1 MARLRRRPPSPAP
14 VVDPV
19 AVDDGDDDDEAKP
32 QLSIPRV
39 MVALLLAAALVG
51 GTAMTVDRSLT
62 KTTDTAVGATWFA
75 PYVDTTLTPT
85 VQFQDPGVNPAR
97 QVALGFIVAD
107 PHDGCAPS
115 WGGYY
120 TLDQAAESLNLDSR
134 IALLRSQGGNV
145 VVSFGGQANSELAL
159 SCTSTAQLT
168 AAYRSVISRYSV
180 TTVDFDIEGTAL
192 SDSASI
198 ERRAA
203 AVASLQKADRGSGR
217 HLAVWLTLPV
227 ATTGLPPEALSV
239 ISTTLAAGVD
249 LAGVNVMAMDF
260 GTQEP
265 NMGNAVLSSLKA
277 AHSQL
282 ESVYRH
288 YGVGASSAGVWNRM
302 GVTVMIGQNDT
313 AGEIFTVADAR
324 GLVTFVKAERIR
336 RVSMWSLNRDIQ
348 CGSSFALVGMHSNT
362 CSGTTQA
369 HLQFSK
375 TFVDFTG
382 SASAETSNQPTTLPT
397 TSVVTDNPAT
407 SPYPIWQPDR
417 PYIAGYKVV
426 REGNVYLAKWYS
438 QGEDPA
444 AQVQSAAQTPWQLIG
459 PVLPGDQAPTT
470 TTLPPGTYP
479 AWSPTATYVA
489 GNRVLYAGLPYLAK
503 WYNKEASPG
512 EEDADPA
519 ASPWQPSFTVPGEPA
534 DN

>member
-1 MARLRRRPPSPAP
+1 MARLRRRAPMAP
-14 VVDPV
+14 VDTSV
-19 AVDDGDDDDEAKP
+19 ADDDDDEEAKP
-32 QLSIPRV
+32 ELSIPRV
-39 MVALLLAAALVG
+39 MVALVLAVALVG
-51 GTAMTVDRSLT
+51 GTAMTVDHSLT
-62 KTTDTAVGATWFA
+62 KPTDAAVGATWFA

-97 QVALGFIVAD
+97 QVALGFVVAD

-120 TLDQAAESLNLDSR
+120 SLDQAAESLNLDSR
-134 IALLRSQGGNV
+134 IALMRSQGGNV

-168 AAYRSVISRYSV
+168 AAYQSVISRYAV
-180 TTVDFDIEGTAL
+180 TTVDFDIEGAAL
-192 SDSASI
+192 TDPASI
-198 ERRAA
+198 ERRAT
-203 AVASLQKADRGSGR
+203 AVASLQKTARRSDRG
-217 HLAVWLTLPV
+217 LAVWLTLPV
-227 ATTGLPPEALSV
+227 ATDGLPPDALSV

-249 LAGVNVMAMDF
+249 LAGINVMAMDF

-265 NMGNAVLSSLKA
+265 DMGNAVLSSLKA

-282 ESVYRH
+282 ESVYRR
-288 YGVGASSAGVWNRM
+288 YGLGSSPAGVWNRM

-324 GLVTFVKAERIR
+324 ELVGFVKAQRLR
-336 RVSMWSLNRDIQ
+336 RVSMWSLNRDVQ
-348 CGSSFALVGMHSNT
+348 CGSSFAVVGMHSNT

-369 HLQFSK
+369 NLEFSK

-382 SASAETSNQPTTLPT
+382 AVSAGASSLPT
-397 TSVVTDNPAT
+397 TRPTTAVVTDNPAT

-438 QGEDPA
+438 QGQDPA
-444 AQVQSAAQTPWQLIG
+444 AQVQSASQTPWQLIG
-459 PVLPGDQAPTT
+459 PVLPGDHAPTT

-479 AWSPTATYVA
+479 TWSPTATYVA
-489 GNRVLYAGLPYLAK
+489 GSRVLYGGLPYQAK
-503 WYNKEASPG
+503 WYNRETSPG
-512 EEDADPA
+512 QEDTDPQ
-519 ASPWQPSFTVPGEPA
+519 ASPWQPRFTVPGEPPGS
-534 DN
+534 